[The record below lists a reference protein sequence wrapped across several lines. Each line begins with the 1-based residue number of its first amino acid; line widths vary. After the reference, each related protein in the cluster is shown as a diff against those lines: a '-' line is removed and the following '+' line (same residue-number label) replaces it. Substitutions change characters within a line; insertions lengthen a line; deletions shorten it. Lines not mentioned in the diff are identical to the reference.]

1 MKYQQLENLESGWK
15 WKYLVKKH
23 REGELI
29 TRYIEASAAQAAV
42 DDLLTLENEPVLV
55 HAWIEQHMNPA
66 LMNRMK
72 QTIRAR
78 RKRHF
83 NAEHQHTRKKSIDL
97 EFVVWQRLAGLAQR
111 REDIAPNVEYE
122 LQRFATQTQ
131 SQVRFDKEA
140 RERYLRFADS
150 PQALWRGNFRELGSS
165 VARMATLAEQGRITL
180 ALVEE
185 EIVRL
190 QESWQTAAPSPV
202 MDLDLFDQRQLETV
216 LEVCRR
222 SASLSEAGRELFAVS
237 RMKKANPNDADRL
250 RKYLARF
257 GLSWEHLHPGS

>member
-55 HAWIEQHMNPA
+55 HTWIEQHMNPA

-83 NAEHQHTRKKSIDL
+83 NAEHQHTRKSRSTWSL
-97 EFVVWQRLAGLAQR
+97 SSGSV
-111 REDIAPNVEYE
+111 
-122 LQRFATQTQ
+122 
-131 SQVRFDKEA
+131 
-140 RERYLRFADS
+140 
-150 PQALWRGNFRELGSS
+150 WRGWRSGGEN
-165 VARMATLAEQGRITL
+165 
-180 ALVEE
+180 
-185 EIVRL
+185 
-190 QESWQTAAPSPV
+190 PV
-202 MDLDLFDQRQLETV
+202 
-216 LEVCRR
+216 
-222 SASLSEAGRELFAVS
+222 
-237 RMKKANPNDADRL
+237 
-250 RKYLARF
+250 
-257 GLSWEHLHPGS
+257 